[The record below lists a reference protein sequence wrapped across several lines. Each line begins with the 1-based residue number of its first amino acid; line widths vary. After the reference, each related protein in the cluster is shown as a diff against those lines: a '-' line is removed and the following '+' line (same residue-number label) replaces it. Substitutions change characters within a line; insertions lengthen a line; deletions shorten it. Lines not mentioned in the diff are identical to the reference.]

1 MDKRWIIILVILILG
16 VSCMYLIADSST
28 TVGKAI
34 TIVNK
39 SVVTLPQDFTVG
51 DSDKNSADLVNKQTH
66 EKVRIK
72 DFGKNDS
79 AFDRFSKKLNE
90 IKHDSSV
97 KNLKNSTLKV
107 NNIKIY
113 QVNFQNI
120 TNNSTN
126 TTLNYFYTCNHTF
139 SIKTTGYSDNAKLD
153 SDLNYIIGNMKPDF
167 KQAQD

>member
-16 VSCMYLIADSST
+16 LGCMYLIADSST

-34 TIVNK
+34 TVVNK
-39 SVVTLPQDFTVG
+39 TVVTLPQDFTVE
-51 DSDKNSADLVNKQTH
+51 DSDKSSVYLVDKQTH
-66 EKVRIK
+66 TKVRIK

-79 AFDRFSKKLNE
+79 AFDRFSEKLNE
-90 IKHDSSV
+90 LKHDSSV
-97 KNLKNSTLKV
+97 KNLKNSTF
-107 NNIKIY
+107 KINDITTY
-113 QVNFQNI
+113 QINFQNV

-126 TTLNYFYTCNHTF
+126 TTLNYLYACNHTF

-153 SDLNYIIGNMKPDF
+153 SDLNYIISNMKPDF